1 MAKKFIL
8 FSYPGALTPGCT
20 KVCSIRDNYS
30 LLKKKDS
37 RYLGFRDPHGKNK
50 KFADKYEL
58 QYDLLSDVE
67 GELLEKIGA
76 YGEKQM
82 YGNTYMGTMRKSYIV
97 DEKHKVRKIF
107 NKVKTATHGD
117 ELLNEINQLDL

>member
-1 MAKKFIL
+1 MTHMVKIK
-8 FSYPGALTPGCT
+8 
-20 KVCSIRDNYS
+20 S
-30 LLKKKDS
+30 LQINMNFNMIYYQMS
-37 RYLGFRDPHGKNK
+37 N
-50 KFADKYEL
+50 A
-58 QYDLLSDVE
+58 
-67 GELLEKIGA
+67 ELLEKIGA